1 MSAKEHNALMAS
13 GPKDITDDR
22 NFTTELQ
29 KIQNN
34 QALGFVDKFSARR
47 QLMKSVLQAKQQE
60 INYRLDSYNNYLMAK
75 KDVEA
80 KAITLEAQKAI
91 MALEHQQVQMM
102 KELGL
107 DHSDEVSDTLIKAG
121 NMLQSKLNEVASSS
135 MADDLKERT
144 IGNIRRVWDRT
155 NDKIMTSLDSYM
167 DELEEKERTARV

>member
-1 MSAKEHNALMAS
+1 
-13 GPKDITDDR
+13 
-22 NFTTELQ
+22 
-29 KIQNN
+29 
-34 QALGFVDKFSARR
+34 
-47 QLMKSVLQAKQQE
+47 
-60 INYRLDSYNNYLMAK
+60 MAK